1 MALRSALV
9 LAIVGAVRQI
19 RPVFTPLCNAIYYN
33 TR

>member
-9 LAIVGAVRQI
+9 LAVVEAIRQI
-19 RPVFTPLCNAIYYN
+19 RPILTPLCNAIYYN